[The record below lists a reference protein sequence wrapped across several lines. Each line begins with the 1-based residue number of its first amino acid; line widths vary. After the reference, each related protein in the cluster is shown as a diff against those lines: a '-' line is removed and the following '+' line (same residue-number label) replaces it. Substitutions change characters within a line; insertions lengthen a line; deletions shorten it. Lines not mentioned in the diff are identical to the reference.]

1 MLLLATASVTISR
14 QIEDILSEADGHPN
28 SVYSQI
34 NKHSSNKALRIFF
47 QAGEKDS
54 DLPVCS
60 PFSVCGKVDTYG
72 TPWMEKQCRC
82 PGTPCSTSTHARDG
96 HTVHDRTKQYKVC
109 EPAKKLKKCKY
120 FRDITWTNIIYPDN
134 STQQV
139 MHCRCPRNSV
149 AYLVKRHAYQTDSGL
164 GYQFSFACSPQTVS
178 HPALS
183 AFLHVVRPVLT
194 VADRYLFQKLK
205 CQRKEPCRLFSV
217 KKSPSR
223 PDVDEVTMS
232 SLCSCPH
239 NHRCPKHHLD
249 VGVVPGRV
257 YTDDAVRTYSGYCM

>member
-1 MLLLATASVTISR
+1 MWCKAFFNFCRTVVLLLATASVTVSR
-14 QIEDILSEADGHPN
+14 QIEDILNEAENHPN

-34 NKHSSNKALRIFF
+34 KQHSSNKALQIFY
-47 QAGEKDS
+47 QTGEKDS

-82 PGTPCSTSTHARDG
+82 PGSPCSTLTHARDG
-96 HTVHDRTKQYKVC
+96 HTIHDRTKQYKVC

-149 AYLVKRHAYQTDSGL
+149 AYLVKRHAYQTDTGL
-164 GYQFSFACSPQTVS
+164 GYQFSFACSPQT
-178 HPALS
+178 
-183 AFLHVVRPVLT
+183 
-194 VADRYLFQKLK
+194 KLK
-205 CQRKEPCRLFSV
+205 CERKEPCRLFSV

-223 PDVDEVTMS
+223 PEVDEVTMS

-249 VGVVPGRV
+249 VGVVPGRI
-257 YTDDAVRTYSGYCM
+257 YSDDAVRTYSGYCM